1 MGVFIWIG
9 GDLAPTRENAA
20 AFAAGDVRALFG
32 AEFLARWAEGDAR
45 VFNLETVLS
54 DGGAPL
60 PKAGPNLRAP
70 AECAAGLRALAPSAI
85 CLANNHAMD
94 FGAPGLRAT
103 QKALSGLNT
112 FGAGETLAQAS
123 QAQILGDAAI
133 YACAEREFG
142 IADIAAPGTNPFDPL
157 ESFDAVAALR
167 AQGHRVIVLYHGGLE
182 KYRYPS
188 PNLRRV
194 CRKFV
199 EKGADLVL
207 CQHSHSVGCRE
218 AYQGKTIVYG
228 QGNLLFARYSDEHWN
243 TGLLIGVDTRDM
255 RPVFVPL
262 ERREGGVRVSTDASI
277 LEGFEARSRE
287 IAREGFVEE
296 ALAQPAPPGG
306 YFKIIDVRR
315 GPAGPLCA
323 QTGPVRTTDGR
334 TIGGGRGES
343 TGMRRAP
350 RIGRANAAA
359 EIFEGIARGICWQN
373 LTGAPQEYTPAR
385 RSEVA

>member
-1 MGVFIWIG
+1 MRMKIWLG
-9 GDLAPTRENAA
+9 GDIAPTAENEAL
-20 AFAAGDVRALFG
+20 FAAGDVEALFG
-32 AEFLARWAEGDAR
+32 EAFLARWREADAR
-45 VFNLETVLS
+45 VFNLETVLT
-54 DGGAPL
+54 DGGAPIA
-60 PKAGPNLRAP
+60 KVGPNLRAP
-70 AECAAGLRALAPSAI
+70 TQCAAGLRALAPSAV

-94 FGAPGLRAT
+94 FGEKGLADTR
-103 QKALSGLNT
+103 KALAGIPS
-112 FGAGETLAQAS
+112 FGAGANLAQARES
-123 QAQILGDAAI
+123 AILGDVAI

-142 IADIAAPGTNPFDPL
+142 VAGERSPGTNPYDPL

-167 AQGHRVIVLYHGGLE
+167 AQGRRVIVLYHGGLE

-188 PNLRRV
+188 PHLRRV

-199 EKGADLVL
+199 EKGADLVV

-296 ALAQPAPPGG
+296 AFAQRAARADYEKKLFGRLGRYVRKLGLCERLMDEPSAAGVVNLLECDAHRELA
-306 YFKIIDVRR
+306 
-315 GPAGPLCA
+315 A
-323 QTGPVRTTDGR
+323 QMLRQKYLKG
-334 TIGGGRGES
+334 
-343 TGMRRAP
+343 
-350 RIGRANAAA
+350 
-359 EIFEGIARGICWQN
+359 
-373 LTGAPQEYTPAR
+373 
-385 RSEVA
+385 

>member
-32 AEFLARWAEGDAR
+32 AEFLARWAESDAR

-54 DGGAPL
+54 DGGTPL

-70 AECAAGLRALAPSAI
+70 AACATGLRALEPSAI

-103 QKALSGLNT
+103 QEALSGLNT

-123 QAQILGDAAI
+123 RAQILGDAAI

-167 AQGHRVIVLYHGGLE
+167 APGRRVIVLYHGGLE

-218 AYQGKTIVYG
+218 EYQGKTIVYG

-287 IAREGFVEE
+287 IAHEGFVEE
-296 ALAQPAPPGG
+296 AFA
-306 YFKIIDVRR
+306 
-315 GPAGPLCA
+315 
-323 QTGPVRTTDGR
+323 
-334 TIGGGRGES
+334 
-343 TGMRRAP
+343 RRAA
-350 RIGRANAAA
+350 RADYEKKLFGRLGRYVRKLGLCERLMDEPSAA
-359 EIFEGIARGICWQN
+359 GVVN
-373 LTGAPQEYTPAR
+373 LLECDAHRELAAQMLRQKYLKG
-385 RSEVA
+385 